1 MALDP
6 YEELRV
12 PRDASQAEIKKAY
25 RRRIREVHPD
35 RNPDDQHAT
44 AKAQQVQ
51 DAYELLSDPA
61 RRDAYD
67 RDGSV
72 GKPVDMTAAAR
83 ALLTGVLLEM
93 LKMGGSTKLV
103 GALRIAV
110 KEQEADARRQMES
123 VAAANLRLRAVKG
136 RMRCTGQ
143 EDFLAMAID
152 HAIEKNSDGIEQ
164 LRQRADVAAR
174 ARDLLKAYADI
185 ADDDLSVLIQ
195 GPGTDSSWI
204 EI

>member
-12 PRDASQAEIKKAY
+12 PRDGTSADIKKAY

-35 RNPDDQHAT
+35 RNPDDPHAT

-83 ALLTGVLLEM
+83 ALLTGMLLEM

-136 RMRCTGQ
+136 RMRCTGP

-174 ARDLLKAYADI
+174 ARELLKAYADI
-185 ADDDLSVLIQ
+185 ADDDLSMLIQ
-195 GPGTDSSWI
+195 DTGTASSWI
-204 EI
+204 EL